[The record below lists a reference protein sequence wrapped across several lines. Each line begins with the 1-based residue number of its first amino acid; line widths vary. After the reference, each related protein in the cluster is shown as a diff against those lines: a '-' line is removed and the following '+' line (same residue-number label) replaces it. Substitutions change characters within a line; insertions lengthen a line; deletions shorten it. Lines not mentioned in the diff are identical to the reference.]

1 MEIKHTT
8 TTPSHFEGG
17 CQCIEIIVS
26 YSITFWYNLIALGKN
41 IYLQHKIM
49 FNSLYYKNYQT
60 HTICHNSLIIV
71 KYMNYFKIYSLYNL
85 VYYNNRMLC
94 SGYLKCF

>member
-26 YSITFWYNLIALGKN
+26 YSITFWYNLIALRKN
-41 IYLQHKIM
+41 IYLQHK
-49 FNSLYYKNYQT
+49 NYVQQP
-60 HTICHNSLIIV
+60 I
-71 KYMNYFKIYSLYNL
+71 
-85 VYYNNRMLC
+85 
-94 SGYLKCF
+94 LKELPNTYHMS